1 MAIFI
6 VIISDILALRI
17 WIYLVWMIWKQQISV
32 FNNQMDPEV
41 AKRLLKRLKAFLIV
55 AGISFF
61 AFIVWAI
68 VHNVFHGLSDT
79 EETIFFIIA

>member
-1 MAIFI
+1 
-6 VIISDILALRI
+6 
-17 WIYLVWMIWKQQISV
+17 
-32 FNNQMDPEV
+32 MDLEV

-68 VHNVFHGLSDT
+68 VHNVFHGLSET
-79 EETIFFIIA
+79 EETISFIIAYVMHLVFVIATVSGLVVFLKGRVKKHLRETDRYE